1 MNAGPDFAER
11 VEPNQRKFR
20 SELVFGGS
28 LTLNAARDGRP
39 AVLVPYR
46 GAWCPRWI
54 VAASRWSTSVRDGP
68 TAVVD
73 GDLKIYGIQRLRI
86 ADHRSWPAS

>member
-1 MNAGPDFAER
+1 VQADNALSQPSPLNCETKTRRNETRDMNAGPDFAER

-54 VAASRWSTSVRDGP
+54 VAASC
-68 TAVVD
+68 
-73 GDLKIYGIQRLRI
+73 
-86 ADHRSWPAS
+86 